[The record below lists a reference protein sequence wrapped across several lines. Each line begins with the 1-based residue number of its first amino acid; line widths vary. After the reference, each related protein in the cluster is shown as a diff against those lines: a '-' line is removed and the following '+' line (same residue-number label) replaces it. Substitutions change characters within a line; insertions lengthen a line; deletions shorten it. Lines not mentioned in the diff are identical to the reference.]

1 MLFPDLLR
9 QPRRLLYTFSHAGKT
24 LMHIKSKQI
33 NKKAL
38 SAFEMLTTLIIIVIH
53 IFLASDGV
61 DLLQGSLQ

>member
-1 MLFPDLLR
+1 
-9 QPRRLLYTFSHAGKT
+9 
-24 LMHIKSKQI
+24 MHIKSKQI

-38 SAFEMLTTLIIIVIH
+38 SAFEMLTTLVIIVIH